1 MALPHREQQGK
12 SSNQDDEQG
21 QALSGMPGVFPLRFQ
36 DSLSDKLRQD
46 HQNDDGCNR
55 FEEVEKRGEGCKGCV
70 FHLSAFER
78 NYPILSAFLD
88 GATHPITMFTFGV
101 FVGLVGPVLSF
112 VWGF

>member
-1 MALPHREQQGK
+1 MPRHYYEHQQTPAQNDSQAEALPVV
-12 SSNQDDEQG
+12 S
-21 QALSGMPGVFPLRFQ
+21 GVFPLRFQ
-36 DSLSDKLRQD
+36 DSLSDKLRKD
-46 HQNDDGCNR
+46 HHNDDGCNR

-78 NYPILSAFLD
+78 NHPSLSAFLD
-88 GATHPITMFTFGV
+88 VATHPITMFTFGV